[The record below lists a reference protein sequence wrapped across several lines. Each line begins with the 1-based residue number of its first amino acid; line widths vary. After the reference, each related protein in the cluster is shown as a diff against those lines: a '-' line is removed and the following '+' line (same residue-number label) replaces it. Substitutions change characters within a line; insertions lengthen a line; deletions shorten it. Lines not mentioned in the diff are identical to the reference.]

1 LYIASDFAHE
11 LRPHDVA
18 AVALYLG
25 LVRTEAVL
33 DNAAYFDLSNS
44 ESPQFV
50 GRVIAG
56 LGEIQLMAKSAR
68 VLVAAELARE
78 YGIADIDGCRPVPL
92 TVKDFE

>member
-1 LYIASDFAHE
+1 MPGFLESGFQRPDASSYASCICRTARRHVRTVYIASDFAHE

-18 AVALYLG
+18 AVALYPG

-56 LGEIQLMAKSAR
+56 LGEIQR
-68 VLVAAELARE
+68 
-78 YGIADIDGCRPVPL
+78 
-92 TVKDFE
+92 

>member
-1 LYIASDFAHE
+1 MQDGPPACREVDARRRRRLRTLCMASDFVHE
-11 LRPHDVA
+11 LRPHDVV
-18 AVALYLG
+18 AVSLYPG

-56 LGEIQLMAKSAR
+56 LGEIQR
-68 VLVAAELARE
+68 
-78 YGIADIDGCRPVPL
+78 
-92 TVKDFE
+92 